1 MLVLAAPSLALF
13 LRVSLSAGNN
23 IVYIYEHS
31 LYLRLNLI
39 MAPNRMQKNPQDS
52 PSGPRSLLRIF
63 KILELIAQNP
73 NGLTLTDLATQL
85 AAPKSSLS
93 ALLKPLV
100 AHQYLRYEQS
110 RYGLGSQVFRLSAEI
125 LSARSFTRIIQPFL
139 EELSVASTESVYVV
153 MIDRN
158 MGLASYV
165 EGIESQNPIRY
176 VAPRGTV
183 RPLYVS
189 AAGKALLAF
198 QEESWREHYLKTTTL
213 ISPSTKQPID
223 LEALISVNEAVPGAA
238 GLAAPILVAGQPV
251 SAALLISAPADR
263 LVQSL
268 SPLKIA
274 LKDIAQ
280 SASAHL
286 ASVNYAVS
294 QNIG

>member
-1 MLVLAAPSLALF
+1 
-13 LRVSLSAGNN
+13 
-23 IVYIYEHS
+23 
-31 LYLRLNLI
+31 
-39 MAPNRMQKNPQDS
+39 
-52 PSGPRSLLRIF
+52 
-63 KILELIAQNP
+63 LELIAQNP

-223 LEALISVNEAVPGAA
+223 LEALREDLSEIRRTGIAISVNEAVPGAA